1 MQTQKAY
8 LFDFL
13 HFYYGNFNNI
23 SELKQKLID
32 DDYKFAKINNIIASL
47 GEEVLITT
55 RFIGNCYE
63 NLIIANK
70 FNVMFDSVDKFE
82 I

>member
-1 MQTQKAY
+1 MITTKAY
-8 LFDFL
+8 LFDFIR
-13 HFYYGNFNNI
+13 FYYGNFNNI
-23 SELKQKLID
+23 NELKQKLID
-32 DDYKFAKINNIIASL
+32 DDYKLAKINNIVASL

-70 FNVMFDSVDKFE
+70 FNVMFDSVDLFKK
-82 I
+82 